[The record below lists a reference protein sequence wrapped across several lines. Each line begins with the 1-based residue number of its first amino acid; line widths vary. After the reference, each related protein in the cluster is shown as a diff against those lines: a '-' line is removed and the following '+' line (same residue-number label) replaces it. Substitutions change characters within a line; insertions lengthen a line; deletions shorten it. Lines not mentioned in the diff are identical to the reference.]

1 MNAVLVSFVVVGAV
15 IATGLLARWAGAG
28 SRRALVRRRLDGRPA
43 AVAAPPA
50 WFGRLLAVSETQ
62 LDPTRAWPAARI
74 GMVVVAATVAVWWP
88 WITVVAAL
96 GLGSAVLARPAV
108 ARRRRVRDYDVAVAA
123 SVDSL
128 TSSLLAGASLG
139 QAFAVAADRPG
150 PVGDDLV
157 SVTRA
162 VRHGE
167 ALQPALDR
175 WATDAPGRGPT
186 LLADALAITARS
198 GGSHA
203 GAIDGVRST
212 LRERE
217 AHAREVRALGTQA
230 RLSATVLVVTPL
242 GFAAVAALLD
252 GRVAHLIVATPLGWA
267 CLVGG
272 LTLDGIGAWWMH
284 RLAGAVR

>member
-1 MNAVLVSFVVVGAV
+1 MLVSFVVCGGVV
-15 IATGLLARWAGAG
+15 ATGLLARWAAAGA
-28 SRRALVRRRLDGRPA
+28 RQATVRRRLDGRPTPL
-43 AVAAPPA
+43 AAPPD
-50 WFGRLLAVSETQ
+50 WFVRLLAMSETSVE
-62 LDPTRAWPAARI
+62 PTRAWPAARI
-74 GMVVVAATVAVWWP
+74 AAVVVGVVVAVWWP
-88 WITVVAAL
+88 WITVVVAL
-96 GLGSAVLARPAV
+96 GLAAAALARPTV
-108 ARRRRVRDYDVAVAA
+108 VRRRRVRDYDVSVAD

-128 TSSLLAGASLG
+128 TSSLLAGASLH

-162 VRHGE
+162 VGQGE

-175 WATDAPGRGPT
+175 WATEAPGRGPT

-217 AHAREVRALGTQA
+217 AHAREVRALVTQA

-272 LTLDGIGAWWMH
+272 LTLDGIGAWWMR
-284 RLAGAVR
+284 RLTGAVR